1 MFWRKKHL
9 QTDSV
14 PGWFGKQLE
23 ENIRAL
29 RQGDKIRIA
38 WILCVFTENHEQ
50 SRLLAARALRDTL
63 DTLSFNEIVCIDRQ
77 IRQTTSME
85 WSIDWCGLDVN
96 SFFTSQMDTQ
106 DKRALIVF
114 SSFNPNGYIR
124 EQAVKAMQ
132 DYDMTLPF
140 IILRQNDWVLQVR
153 QAASMAYA
161 YRMQRLSGG
170 ELLAALPFAE
180 KLNRGSRG
188 AHDEFAGLFFTAL
201 TSPEHSQDL
210 IHGLRSKEIR
220 TRRICIDALFR
231 VNPPKTELAFAH
243 LVYESEPFLRAT
255 IFRKLNSLGQDLNDV
270 IRAFLQ
276 DKYPLNRLLAFQ
288 YILEKDKSIEGNAFA
303 GHAFDVA
310 QRLLLDKNAMVRA
323 AAQQTVQEQEPQ
335 FDFHGFYLDNLDKN
349 TAAAISGL
357 GEKGH
362 ALDAVVLNEYLS
374 DARVS
379 VVKSTMVTLVKL
391 DEDNSIHVITE
402 KLDDS
407 RAGITK
413 TAGKLVM
420 KAKLPNY
427 ERVREIFFATTYKH
441 TKLKCLD
448 ILFSAPK
455 WSGILFMLETL
466 SSNDEHI
473 REKSFT
479 AITGWLFRFNRSFS
493 SPSEE
498 QVVRIKQ
505 MIQKHNEESPP
516 ILPLSVQKELL
527 FTLPF

>member
-1 MFWRKKHL
+1 MFWHK
-9 QTDSV
+9 
-14 PGWFGKQLE
+14 KQLE

-29 RQGDKIRIA
+29 RQGDKSRIA
-38 WILCVFTENHEQ
+38 WILCVFAENHEQ
-50 SRLLAARALRDTL
+50 SKLVAARALREAL
-63 DTLSFNEIVCIDRQ
+63 DTLSYSEIVCLDKQ

-85 WSIDWCGLDVN
+85 WDINWRELNIS
-96 SFFTSQMDTQ
+96 SFFTTHMDTQ
-106 DKRALIVF
+106 EKRALVVF

-124 EQAVKAMQ
+124 EQAVKLMQ
-132 DYDMTLPF
+132 DYDKTLPF

-153 QAASMAYA
+153 QAAIVAYT
-161 YRMQRLSGG
+161 YRMQRLFDG

-188 AHDEFAGLFFTAL
+188 AHDEFTKLFFSAL
-201 TSPEHSQDL
+201 TSSEHSQDL
-210 IHGLRSKEIR
+210 IHGLRSKDIR

-231 VNPPKTELAFAH
+231 VNPPKTALAFAH
-243 LVYESEPFLRAT
+243 LANESEPFLRAK
-255 IFRKLNSLGQDLNDV
+255 IFRKLSSLEQDLNDV
-270 IRAFLQ
+270 IGVFLQ

-288 YILEKDKSIEGNAFA
+288 YILEKEQSIGGLVVADNAVAGN
-303 GHAFDVA
+303 AFDVA
-310 QRLLLDKNAMVRA
+310 KKLLLDKNAMVRA
-323 AAQQTVQEQEPQ
+323 AAQQTVQAREPQ
-335 FDFHGFYLDNLDKN
+335 FDFRGFYLDNLGEN
-349 TAAAISGL
+349 TAAAVCGL

-374 DARVS
+374 DTRVL
-379 VVKSTMVTLVKL
+379 VVKSAMVSLIKL
-391 DEDNSIHVITE
+391 DEDNSIHAITE
-402 KLDDS
+402 KLDNS

-420 KAKLPNY
+420 KTSLPNY
-427 ERVREIFFATTYKH
+427 GRVREILIATSYKH

-455 WSGILFMLETL
+455 WSSILFMLETL
-466 SSNDEHI
+466 SSNDEYI
-473 REKSFT
+473 REKSLT
-479 AITGWLFRFNRSFS
+479 AIAGWLFRFNRSFS

-505 MIQKHNEESPP
+505 MIQKLNEESPP